1 MEKRQSNQ
9 MGEEMPILFVKS
21 PDKIAMNEAIE
32 FALKDGLL
40 CNFAD
45 GTFGENLEVTLGV
58 FAKLVYLFER
68 RNGKAGQL
76 DNSVGTGVFD
86 KYIEYLKSLRAHMEE
101 AINIDMDIDFL
112 PLQGDSSQSL
122 SKRDVFVFIR
132 RLYYYNFKTLIPD
145 VSKSTL
151 SSNEFVTRG
160 WIAQLMYYCALSI
173 VGKILEECDEC
184 QLQSNSPSWWQVFY
198 KRGYGMIPYLIMDRY
213 VAELA
218 GAAKV
223 IIYIFSHKNLCFEE
237 DYDLFIRM
245 NKVENWLKKLQTK
258 LENKEIKNTPN
269 SRIVY
274 HYTSLR
280 ALKNILDESGEAQKN
295 ANIEWDELWRQ
306 GIKQMRMTNSE
317 FLNDPD
323 EGILLQEYYS
333 EILQEVSPELSKK
346 GKNRED
352 TLEPR
357 EQYVISL
364 NCQKDERLPMWSLYG
379 DRGQGCRIEFEILEP
394 AKFHRICYIG
404 KKEEA
409 DVKQSLQHIAKVY
422 NSYCRSKASE
432 SDQEILKGWIDSEL
446 KMYGYYF
453 KKADYG
459 YEHETRA
466 VRWGP
471 IPNIHRDEADPSVD
485 AFSKLYTYIDTP
497 LRIRSI
503 LLGPK
508 CKNPKGVAAILKYYY
523 QIPEVKISQIH
534 FQ

>member
-1 MEKRQSNQ
+1 

-160 WIAQLMYYCALSI
+160 WIAQLMYYCALFI

-184 QLQSNSPSWWQVFY
+184 QLQSDSPSWWQVFY
-198 KRGYGMIPYLIMDRY
+198 NRGYGMIPYLIMERY
-213 VAELA
+213 VAKLA

-223 IIYIFSHKNLCFEE
+223 VIYILSHKDRCFEE

-245 NKVENWLKKLQTK
+245 NRVENSLQKLQSD
-258 LENKEIKNTPN
+258 LECEEIKNTPSLKN
-269 SRIVY
+269 VY
-274 HYTSLR
+274 HYTDLN
-280 ALKNILDESGEAQKN
+280 ALKSILDESGKTLKYGEMTLA
-295 ANIEWDELWRQ
+295 ELWQR
-306 GIKQMRMTNSE
+306 GIKQMRMSNAE

-323 EGILLQEYYS
+323 EGILLQNYYS
-333 EILQEVSPELSKK
+333 EILQEVSQELSYKS
-346 GKNRED
+346 KNRED
-352 TLEPR
+352 ILQPR

-364 NCQKDERLPMWSLYG
+364 NCQKEEHLPMWSLYG
-379 DRGQGCRIEFEILEP
+379 DRGQGCRIEFEILDPE
-394 AKFHRICYIG
+394 KFHRICYVG
-404 KKEEA
+404 GEEVKE
-409 DVKQSLQHIAKVY
+409 SLRSIANDY
-422 NSYCRSKASE
+422 NSYCHSEASD
-432 SDQEILKGWIDSEL
+432 SNKRILKEWIDSEL

-453 KKADYG
+453 KKSDYG
-459 YEHETRA
+459 YEHEIRA
-466 VRWGP
+466 IRWGP
-471 IPNIHRDEADPSVD
+471 IPDIKRDGDDPSID

-497 LRIRSI
+497 LKIKSI
-503 LLGPK
+503 MLGPK

-523 QIPEVKISQIH
+523 QIPEVKMSQIH